1 MTDKSMTTI
10 DQQQQYE
17 QEKRKQEMKQQVIT
31 FALMIIFTIVAF
43 GMVMAELPKL
53 FVIPIMLIL
62 AAVQVGFQLYYF
74 MHMSH
79 KGHEM
84 PSMMFYGGVF
94 AAFLTILALVVLVW
108 W

>member
-1 MTDKSMTTI
+1 MAEKTSLHPAQLD
-10 DQQQQYE
+10 YE
-17 QEKRKQEMKQQVIT
+17 KQKRKEEMKQQVIT
-31 FALMIIFTIVAF
+31 FALMIIFTIIAF
-43 GMVMAELPKL
+43 SMVIAELNKL
-53 FVIPIMLIL
+53 FVIPVIFVL

-84 PSMMFYGGVF
+84 PAFMLYGGVF
-94 AAFLTILALVVLVW
+94 AAFLTILALAALVW

>member
-1 MTDKSMTTI
+1 MADKVSGTA
-10 DQQQQYE
+10 E
-17 QEKRKQEMKQQVIT
+17 QFDFEKQKRKDEMKQQVIT

-43 GMVMAELPKL
+43 AMVIAELDRL
-53 FVIPIMLIL
+53 FVIPVLLVL
-62 AAVQVGFQLYYF
+62 AAIQVGFQMYYF

-79 KGHEM
+79 KGHEL
-84 PSMMFYGGVF
+84 PALMFYGGVF

>member
-1 MTDKSMTTI
+1 MADKNSVHPAQL
-10 DQQQQYE
+10 DYE
-17 QEKRKQEMKQQVIT
+17 KQKRKEEMKQQVIT
-31 FALMIIFTIVAF
+31 FALMIIFTIIAFSMVAS
-43 GMVMAELPKL
+43 GLDKL
-53 FVIPIMLIL
+53 FVIPIIVVL

-84 PSMMFYGGVF
+84 PAFMFYGGVF
-94 AAFLTILALVVLVW
+94 AAFLCIIALGVLVW

>member
-1 MTDKSMTTI
+1 MSEKVSESPV
-10 DQQQQYE
+10 QFEYE
-17 QEKRKQEMKQQVIT
+17 KQKRKEEMKQQVIT

-43 GMVMAELPKL
+43 AMVNAELDKL
-53 FVIPIMLIL
+53 FVIPILLVL

-84 PSMMFYGGVF
+84 PAFMFYGGVF
-94 AAFLTILALVVLVW
+94 AAFLCIIALAALVW

>member
-1 MTDKSMTTI
+1 MADKVSGATDQFDFEK
-10 DQQQQYE
+10 Q
-17 QEKRKQEMKQQVIT
+17 KRKDEMKQQVIT

-43 GMVMAELPKL
+43 AMVEAELDKL
-53 FVIPIMLIL
+53 FVIPVLLVL
-62 AAVQVGFQLYYF
+62 AAIQVGFQIYYF

-79 KGHEM
+79 KGHEL
-84 PSMMFYGGVF
+84 PSLMFYGGVF